1 MRFIK
6 KYKEYCILPYLCTHS
21 KYSLCIHSLYNSAM
35 SNSSSVVLNDKQLWE
50 SVLVD
55 IELSVP
61 RATFSM
67 WFKETEILHQ
77 EDGTVFLSVPNEFVK
92 TWLLEKHHKT
102 ILKILREYSPG
113 TRAVEYSVSRGHGLD
128 KKREVTLPA
137 RRLETGNTLPLEEYY
152 INKEDNLNPK
162 YVFDSFIIGSF
173 NELAHAAAQAV
184 IKKPGIVYNPLYIF
198 GDTGHGKTHLIQ
210 ATGNALKSGG
220 SSRRIY
226 YVTSEKFLMDYVSSF
241 QNNKVTSFKELY
253 RKYDVLIMDDI
264 QFLSK
269 KEKTQEE
276 LFHLFNHLY
285 DNNKQ
290 IIFSSDKHPSY
301 LPDVE
306 ARLRSRFSAGMVV
319 EITAPEVESRAA
331 ILRAKARHLN
341 FVVLDEIIE
350 YLAFLPENNIRQL
363 EGVLNTIFCQT
374 QLKQYNLSLQEVKAL
389 IKETE
394 RPRKSIS
401 VKDVV
406 KTVANFYNLEEDII
420 YEKTRRKEVVKPRQ
434 LIMYILREDLHV
446 SYPTIG
452 IKLGG
457 RDHTTV
463 IHSCEKVK
471 NDLKRNP
478 ELSGEI
484 EQIRQLLK

>member
-1 MRFIK
+1 M
-6 KYKEYCILPYLCTHS
+6 ILD
-21 KYSLCIHSLYNSAM
+21 
-35 SNSSSVVLNDKQLWE
+35 DKQLWE

-67 WFKETEILHQ
+67 WFKDTEILHQ
-77 EDGTVFLSVPNEFVK
+77 EEGVVHISVPNEFVK
-92 TWLLEKHHKT
+92 TWLLDKHHKT
-102 ILKILREYSPG
+102 ILKLLRERSPT
-113 TRAVEYSVSRGHGLD
+113 TRAVEYTISHARDIS
-128 KKREVTLPA
+128 KRRESPLVL
-137 RRLETGNTLPLEEYY
+137 RRPGAENILPLEEYY
-152 INKEDNLNPK
+152 INKDDNLNPK
-162 YVFDSFIIGSF
+162 YGFDSFVIGSF
-173 NELAHAAAQAV
+173 NELAHAAAQAI

-210 ATGNALKSGG
+210 AIGNALKSGG
-220 SSRRIY
+220 PARRIY
-226 YVTSEKFLMDYVSSF
+226 YVTSEKFLMDYVSAL
-241 QNNKVTSFKELY
+241 QNNKVSSFKESY

-306 ARLRSRFSAGMVV
+306 SRLRSRFSAGMVV
-319 EITAPEVESRAA
+319 EITAPEAESRAA
-331 ILRAKARHLN
+331 ILRAKAKQLH
-341 FVVLDEIIE
+341 FTVSDEIIE
-350 YLAFLPENNIRQL
+350 YLAYLPENNIRQL
-363 EGVLNTIFCQT
+363 EGILNTIFCQE
-374 QLKQYNLSLQEVKAL
+374 QLKQHPLDLQEVKIL
-389 IKETE
+389 IKDTE
-394 RPRKSIS
+394 KPRKSLS

-406 KTVANFYNLEEDII
+406 RTVASFYHLEEDII

-452 IKLGG
+452 AKLGG

-463 IHSCEKVK
+463 IHSCDKVK
-471 NDLKRNP
+471 NDLKASA
-478 ELSGEI
+478 ELRSEVD
-484 EQIRQLLK
+484 QIRILLK